1 MWSSTITISKWKLL
15 HERHR
20 YLLLQHLLLFLMWRI
35 SFEKQESKVS
45 YTLSHVF
52 PHLMFVV
59 VKRKDLWLRRCL
71 PELAKNPIR
80 RILECH
86 DNRLFMSDWYE
97 YNNLYLMM
105 LCTFRWNF
113 CEIEMKFSYKFSNLF
128 GTVYRGGDLIFTP
141 DGNTVI
147 SPVGNK
153 ITLFDLKNHKS
164 ETLPVESRFSFNALD
179 LSPNG
184 VR

>member
-1 MWSSTITISKWKLL
+1 
-15 HERHR
+15 
-20 YLLLQHLLLFLMWRI
+20 
-35 SFEKQESKVS
+35 
-45 YTLSHVF
+45 
-52 PHLMFVV
+52 
-59 VKRKDLWLRRCL
+59 
-71 PELAKNPIR
+71 
-80 RILECH
+80 
-86 DNRLFMSDWYE
+86 
-97 YNNLYLMM
+97 
-105 LCTFRWNF
+105 
-113 CEIEMKFSYKFSNLF
+113 MKFSYKFSNLF

-184 VR
+184 VRYYFFFIKIYILILTKKNL